1 MFRSLNI
8 AATGMTAQE
17 TKLDTIANNLANVS
31 TTGYKRQTTEF
42 EDLLYQNVR
51 IATPNA
57 QGGAAPSGTQV
68 GAGVRVVSTS
78 RSFEQGAILQ
88 TNNQLDTAI
97 EGAGFYSVTRENG
110 DIAYTRA
117 GNLKADAQG
126 RLVTADGLQI
136 QPPITIPA
144 DAVSITI
151 AADGT
156 VSAQT
161 ATSKTPSQ
169 LGQIQ
174 LTTFPNP
181 NGLQALG
188 HNLLTETQAS
198 GQPINGN
205 PGVDGRGTILQGSLE
220 SSNVEMVTEMADLIR
235 TQRAY
240 EINSK
245 VISAADEML
254 RNATQVGR

>member
-31 TTGYKRQTTEF
+31 TTGYKRQSTEF

-68 GAGVRVVSTS
+68 GSGVRVVTTS
-78 RSFEQGAILQ
+78 RSFGQGAILQ
-88 TNNQLDTAI
+88 TNNQLDVAI
-97 EGAGFYSVTRENG
+97 EGTGFLAVTRDNG
-110 DIAYTRA
+110 DVAYTRA
-117 GNLKADAQG
+117 GNLKVDAQG
-126 RLVTADGLQI
+126 RLVTADGLAV
-136 QPPITIPA
+136 QPPITVPS
-144 DAVSITI
+144 DAVSIAI
-151 AADGT
+151 GPDGT

-161 ATSKTPSQ
+161 AASKQPTQ

-188 HNLLTETQAS
+188 HNLLNETQAS
-198 GQPINGN
+198 GQPLTGN
-205 PGVDGRGTILQGSLE
+205 PGSDGRGTILQGSLE
-220 SSNVEMVTEMADLIR
+220 SSNVEMVTEMTDLIR